1 MADWWAAKAAA
12 WRAKACWWEI
22 AGWAACCAKRWA
34 LWAATWAWA
43 ALPKKAQAG
52 WLKATGPAGPTIPEG
67 PIEPDGPTRPACGY
81 AKA

>member
-1 MADWWAAKAAA
+1 MAAWWAAKAAA
-12 WRAKACWWEI
+12 WRDKACWWVT

-52 WLKATGPAGPTIPEG
+52 WAKATGPDGPTIPEG